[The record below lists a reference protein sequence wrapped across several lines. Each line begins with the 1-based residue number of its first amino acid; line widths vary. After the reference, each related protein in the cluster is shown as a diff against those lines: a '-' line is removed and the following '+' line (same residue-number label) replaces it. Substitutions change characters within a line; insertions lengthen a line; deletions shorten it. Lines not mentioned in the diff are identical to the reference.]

1 MGIIHG
7 NQGIVDDGLVLC
19 LDAGNTKSY
28 PGSGDTWYDIS
39 GNGNHAEANTV
50 MPSFHSDGALSYF
63 QFDGA
68 TNECIT
74 QISTDVV
81 DIIDLFVIT
90 RFEFSSD
97 TPNRMLL
104 SKKGVDKSF
113 RLKDGGIRNEDSSG
127 NFEENNQTKTFV
139 GLSTTSLFNPTNA
152 TGSGDGTATY
162 VIRDK
167 WAFIR
172 VTTTNVDFTSGIL
185 YEIGTSDDTYNAT
198 RNYDGK
204 VNMVFAYDRELTT
217 AEVEQNFNALKR
229 RFGS

>member
-1 MGIIHG
+1 MACHG
-7 NQGIVDDGLVLC
+7 GPNIVDDGLVLC

-39 GNGNHAEANTV
+39 GKGNHAEANTS
-50 MPSFHSDGALSYF
+50 MPSFYSDGALSYF

-68 TNECIT
+68 ANECIT

-81 DIIDLFVIT
+81 KIIDLYIIT
-90 RFEFSSD
+90 RFEFSGD

-113 RLKDGGIRNEDSSG
+113 RFKDGGLKG
-127 NFEENNQTKTFV
+127 NTDGNDFENQNQTKTFV

-152 TGSGDGTATY
+152 TGTGDGTDY

-172 VTTTNVDFTSGIL
+172 VTTTNASFTSGIL
-185 YEIGTSDDTYNAT
+185 YEIGTSDATYNAT

-217 AEVEQNFNALKR
+217 AEVLQNFHALKR
-229 RFGS
+229 RFGL

>member
-1 MGIIHG
+1 MACHG
-7 NQGIVDDGLVLC
+7 GPNIVDDGLVLC
-19 LDAGNTKSY
+19 LDAANPKSY

-39 GNGNHAEANTV
+39 GKNNHAQANTV
-50 MPSFHSDGALSYF
+50 MPSFHSNGSLSYF

-81 DIIDLFVIT
+81 DIIDLYVIT
-90 RFEFSSD
+90 RFEFSGD
-97 TPNRMLL
+97 TPNIMLL

-113 RLKDGGIRNEDSSG
+113 RLKDGGIRDGNSPS
-127 NFEENNQTKTFV
+127 NFETQNQTKTFV

-152 TGSGDGTATY
+152 TGSGDGTAAY

-172 VTTTNVDFTSGIL
+172 VTTTNASFTSGIL
-185 YEIGTSDDTYNAT
+185 YEIGTSDATYNAT

-217 AEVEQNFNALKR
+217 AEVVQNFNALKR
-229 RFGS
+229 RFGL

>member
-1 MGIIHG
+1 MARNIGPS
-7 NQGIVDDGLVLC
+7 IVRDNLVLC

-39 GNGNHAEANTV
+39 GKGNHAEANTS
-50 MPSFHSDGALSYF
+50 MPSFYSNGALSYF

-90 RFEFSSD
+90 RFEFSGD

-104 SKKGVDKSF
+104 SKKGVDRSF
-113 RLKDGGIRNEDSSG
+113 RLKDGGIRNSNSSS
-127 NFEENNQTKTFV
+127 NFENQNQTKTFV

-172 VTTTNVDFTSGIL
+172 VTTTDADFTSGIL
-185 YEIGTSDDTYNAT
+185 YEIGTSSGYDSS
-198 RNYDGK
+198 RNYYGK

-217 AEVEQNFNALKR
+217 AEVLQNFHALKR
-229 RFGS
+229 RFG

>member
-1 MGIIHG
+1 MGFYNSPRIITD
-7 NQGIVDDGLVLC
+7 NLVLC

-90 RFEFSSD
+90 RFEFSGD

-113 RLKDGGIRNEDSSG
+113 RLKNGGIRYEDSPS
-127 NFEENNQTKTFV
+127 NFETDNQTKTFV
-139 GLSTTSLFNPTNA
+139 GFSTSSLFNPTNA
-152 TGSGDGTATY
+152 TGGGNGTAPY

-172 VTTTNVDFTSGIL
+172 VTTTNSDFTSGIL
-185 YEIGTSDDTYNAT
+185 YEIGTSDATYINT
-198 RNYDGK
+198 RNYYGK

-217 AEVEQNFNALKR
+217 AEVLQNFHTLKR
-229 RFGS
+229 RFI

>member
-1 MGIIHG
+1 MARNIGPS
-7 NQGIVDDGLVLC
+7 IVRDNLVLC

-39 GNGNHAEANTV
+39 GKGNHAEANTS
-50 MPSFHSDGALSYF
+50 MPSFYSDGALSYF

-68 TNECIT
+68 ANECIT

-81 DIIDLFVIT
+81 KIIDLYIIT
-90 RFEFSSD
+90 RFEFSGD

-113 RLKDGGIRNEDSSG
+113 RLKDGGIRDGNDSN
-127 NFEENNQTKTFV
+127 NFETHNQTKTFV

-152 TGSGDGTATY
+152 TWGGNGTAPY

-172 VTTTNVDFTSGIL
+172 VKTTNTAFTSGIL
-185 YEIGTSDDTYNAT
+185 YEIGTSSGYNAA
-198 RNYDGK
+198 RNYYGK

-217 AEVEQNFNALKR
+217 AEVLQNFHALKR
-229 RFGS
+229 RFG

>member
-1 MGIIHG
+1 MARIHSPNIITD
-7 NQGIVDDGLVLC
+7 NLVLC
-19 LDAGNTKSY
+19 LDAANTKSY
-28 PGSGDTWYDIS
+28 SGIGTTWYDIS
-39 GNGNHAEANTV
+39 GNDNHAQANTV
-50 MPSFHSDGALSYF
+50 MPSFHSNGALSYF

-81 DIIDLFVIT
+81 NIIDLFVIT

-113 RLKDGGIRNEDSSG
+113 RLKNGGIRNDDNGS
-127 NFEENNQTKTFV
+127 NFETNNQTKTFV

-152 TGSGDGTATY
+152 TGDGNGTASY

-172 VTTTNVDFTSGIL
+172 VTTTNAEFTSGIN
-185 YEIGTSDDTYNAT
+185 YEIGTSDATYNDT

-217 AEVEQNFNALKR
+217 AEVVQNYNALKR
-229 RFGS
+229 RFGY

>member
-1 MGIIHG
+1 MTV
-7 NQGIVDDGLVLC
+7 NYNTSIVIDGLVLC
-19 LDAGNTKSY
+19 LDAANTKSY

-39 GNGNHAEANTV
+39 GKGNHAEANTV
-50 MPSFHSDGALSYF
+50 MPSFHSNGALSYF

-90 RFEFSSD
+90 RFEFSGD

-104 SKKGVDKSF
+104 SKKGVDRSLRFKNGG
-113 RLKDGGIRNEDSSG
+113 LKGDTNGSD
-127 NFEENNQTKTFV
+127 FENQNQTKTFV

-162 VIRDK
+162 VIRYK

-172 VTTTNVDFTSGIL
+172 VTTTNANFTSGIL
-185 YEIGTSDDTYNAT
+185 YEIGTSKSSYMSS

-217 AEVEQNFNALKR
+217 AEVTQNFNAFKM
-229 RFGS
+229 RFG